1 MKIDLLTLFPA
12 MANGVLAESILGRAQ
27 RAGLV
32 EIRVHQIR
40 DYAKDK
46 HHTVDDRPFG
56 GGPGMVMKAEPL
68 VDAIEH
74 LRGEGE
80 GRAHVIYVTPEGAR
94 LDQAKVVQLGREHR
108 HLLLISGHYEGI
120 DERVREGWIDEEISV
135 GDYVL
140 SNGTLPAL
148 TLIDAMVRLIPG
160 VLGNESSASGDSFG
174 EEGFWKARSTLDPRS
189 FGGGKCRKFCSRA
202 IMPRSANGK
211 RVRLWPGRGSEEGI
225 YLEIKNRQ
233 ALPFLRRKKYE
244 RKDH

>member
-12 MANGVLAESILGRAQ
+12 TAHGVLAESILGRAQ
-27 RAGLV
+27 RAGFV
-32 EIRVHQIR
+32 EIRVHQLR

-80 GRAHVIYVTPEGAR
+80 DRARVIYLTPEGVR
-94 LDQAKVVQLGREHR
+94 LDQAKVRQLGQNHR
-108 HLLLISGHYEGI
+108 RLLLVSGHYEGI

-148 TLIDAMVRLIPG
+148 TLIDALVRLIPG
-160 VLGNESSASGDSFG
+160 VLGNEASAGGIRLRGRACWKVRSIRGLRSSVAG
-174 EEGFWKARSTLDPRS
+174 R
-189 FGGGKCRKFCSRA
+189 CRRFCFRGTTQ
-202 IMPRSANGK
+202 RFKNGK
-211 RVRLWPGRGSEEGI
+211 RAKRSLGRRSEEEI
-225 YLEIKNRQ
+225 YLRRKSRQ
-233 ALPFLRRKKYE
+233 DYPFLRR
-244 RKDH
+244 

>member
-12 MANGVLAESILGRAQ
+12 TAHGVLAESILGRAQ
-27 RAGLV
+27 RAGFV
-32 EIRVHQIR
+32 EIRVHQLR

-80 GRAHVIYVTPEGAR
+80 DRARVIYLTPEGVR
-94 LDQAKVVQLGREHR
+94 LDQAKVRQLGQNHR
-108 HLLLISGHYEGI
+108 RLLLVSGHYEGI

-148 TLIDAMVRLIPG
+148 TLIDALVRLIPG
-160 VLGNESSASGDSFG
+160 VLGNEASAGGDSFEG
-174 EEGFWKARSTLDPRS
+174 EGLLEGPQYTRPEEFRGRKVPEILLSGHHAEIQKWQKSQAFARTQERRGDLLEE
-189 FGGGKCRKFCSRA
+189 KKQA
-202 IMPRSANGK
+202 
-211 RVRLWPGRGSEEGI
+211 RLPI
-225 YLEIKNRQ
+225 LKEIK
-233 ALPFLRRKKYE
+233 K
-244 RKDH
+244 

>member
-12 MANGVLAESILGRAQ
+12 MAHGVLAESILGRAQ

-32 EIRVHQIR
+32 EIRVHQLR

-80 GRAHVIYVTPEGAR
+80 NRAHVVFLTPEGAR
-94 LDQAKVVQLGREHR
+94 LNQPTVQRFVETHSR
-108 HLLLISGHYEGI
+108 LLLISGHYEGI
-120 DERVREGWIDEEISV
+120 DERVRQGWIDEEISV
-135 GDYVL
+135 GDYIL

-148 TLIDAMVRLIPG
+148 TLIDALVRLIPG
-160 VLGNESSASGDSFG
+160 VLGNEDSAGADSFG
-174 EEGFWKARSTLDPRS
+174 EEGLLEGPQYTRPEEF
-189 FGGGKCRKFCSRA
+189 
-202 IMPRSANGK
+202 
-211 RVRLWPGRGSEEGI
+211 RGMKVPQVLLSGHHA
-225 YLEIKNRQ
+225 EIQKWQKIQ
-233 ALPFLRRKKYE
+233 ALARTRERREDLLGEKKQAGFTFPKE
-244 RKDH
+244 K

>member
-12 MANGVLAESILGRAQ
+12 MAHGVLAESILGRAQ

-32 EIRVHQIR
+32 EIRVHQLR

-80 GRAHVIYVTPEGAR
+80 NRAHVVFLTPEGTR
-94 LDQAKVVQLGREHR
+94 LNQPTVQRFVETHSR
-108 HLLLISGHYEGI
+108 LLLISGHYEGI
-120 DERVREGWIDEEISV
+120 DERVRQGWIDEEISV
-135 GDYVL
+135 GDYIL

-148 TLIDAMVRLIPG
+148 TLIDALVRLIPG
-160 VLGNESSASGDSFG
+160 VLGNEDSAGADSFG
-174 EEGFWKARSTLDPRS
+174 EEGLLEGPQYTRPEEFRGMKVPQVLLSGHHAEI
-189 FGGGKCRKFCSRA
+189 RKWQKS
-202 IMPRSANGK
+202 
-211 RVRLWPGRGSEEGI
+211 
-225 YLEIKNRQ
+225 Q
-233 ALPFLRRKKYE
+233 ALARTKERREDLLGEKKQAGFTLPKE
-244 RKDH
+244 K

>member
-80 GRAHVIYVTPEGAR
+80 DRAHVIYVTPEGAR

-160 VLGNESSASGDSFG
+160 VLGNDDSASGDSFG
-174 EEGFWKARSTLDPRS
+174 EEGLLEGPQYTRPEEFRGRKVPEILLSGHHAEI
-189 FGGGKCRKFCSRA
+189 GKWQKS
-202 IMPRSANGK
+202 
-211 RVRLWPGRGSEEGI
+211 
-225 YLEIKNRQ
+225 Q
-233 ALPFLRRKKYE
+233 ALARTRERRGDLLGYKKQAGFTLPKE
-244 RKDH
+244 KKI

>member
-74 LRGEGE
+74 LRWEGQD
-80 GRAHVIYVTPEGAR
+80 RAHVIYVTPEGAR

-160 VLGNESSASGDSFG
+160 VLGNDASAGGDSFG
-174 EEGFWKARSTLDPRS
+174 EEGLLEGPQYTRPEEFR
-189 FGGGKCRKFCSRA
+189 GRKV
-202 IMPRSANGK
+202 P
-211 RVRLWPGRGSEEGI
+211 
-225 YLEIKNRQ
+225 EILLSGHHAEISKWQKIQ
-233 ALPFLRRKKYE
+233 ALARTRERRGDLLGDKKQAGFTLPKE
-244 RKDH
+244 KKI

>member
-12 MANGVLAESILGRAQ
+12 MAHGVLAESILGRAQ

-32 EIRVHQIR
+32 EIRVHQLR

-80 GRAHVIYVTPEGAR
+80 NRAHVVFLTPEGAS
-94 LDQAKVVQLGREHR
+94 LNQPTVQRFVETHSR
-108 HLLLISGHYEGI
+108 LLLISGHYEGI
-120 DERVREGWIDEEISV
+120 DERVRQGWIDEEISV
-135 GDYVL
+135 GDYIL

-148 TLIDAMVRLIPG
+148 TLIDALVRLIPG
-160 VLGNESSASGDSFG
+160 VLGNEDSAGADSFG
-174 EEGFWKARSTLDPRS
+174 EEGLLEGPQYTRPEEF
-189 FGGGKCRKFCSRA
+189 
-202 IMPRSANGK
+202 
-211 RVRLWPGRGSEEGI
+211 RGMKVPQVLLSGHHA
-225 YLEIKNRQ
+225 EIQKWQKIQ
-233 ALPFLRRKKYE
+233 ALARTRERREDLLGEKKQAGFTFPKE
-244 RKDH
+244 K

>member
-12 MANGVLAESILGRAQ
+12 MAHGVLAESILGRAQ

-32 EIRVHQIR
+32 EIRVHQLR

-80 GRAHVIYVTPEGAR
+80 NRAHVVFLTPEGAR
-94 LDQAKVVQLGREHR
+94 LNQPTVQRFVETHSR
-108 HLLLISGHYEGI
+108 LLLISGHYEGI
-120 DERVREGWIDEEISV
+120 DERVRQGWIDEEISV
-135 GDYVL
+135 GDYIL

-148 TLIDAMVRLIPG
+148 TMIDALVRLIPG
-160 VLGNESSASGDSFG
+160 VLGNEDSAGADSFG
-174 EEGFWKARSTLDPRS
+174 EEGLLEGPQYTRPEEFRGMKVPQVLLSGHHAEI
-189 FGGGKCRKFCSRA
+189 RKWQKS
-202 IMPRSANGK
+202 
-211 RVRLWPGRGSEEGI
+211 
-225 YLEIKNRQ
+225 Q
-233 ALPFLRRKKYE
+233 ALARTKERREDLLGEKKQAGFTLPKE
-244 RKDH
+244 K

>member
-74 LRGEGE
+74 LRGEGQD
-80 GRAHVIYVTPEGAR
+80 RAQVIYVTPEGAR

-160 VLGNESSASGDSFG
+160 VLGNDASAGGDSFG
-174 EEGFWKARSTLDPRS
+174 EEGLLEGPQYTRPEEFR
-189 FGGGKCRKFCSRA
+189 GRKV
-202 IMPRSANGK
+202 P
-211 RVRLWPGRGSEEGI
+211 
-225 YLEIKNRQ
+225 EILLSGHHAEISKWQKSQ
-233 ALPFLRRKKYE
+233 ALARTRERRGDLLGDKKQAGFTLPKE
-244 RKDH
+244 KKI

>member
-1 MKIDLLTLFPA
+1 VKIDLLTLFPA

-80 GRAHVIYVTPEGAR
+80 DRAHVIYVTPEGAR

-160 VLGNESSASGDSFG
+160 VLGNDDSASGDSFG
-174 EEGFWKARSTLDPRS
+174 EEGLLEGPQYTRPEEFRGRKVPEILLSGHHAEI
-189 FGGGKCRKFCSRA
+189 GKWQKS
-202 IMPRSANGK
+202 
-211 RVRLWPGRGSEEGI
+211 
-225 YLEIKNRQ
+225 Q
-233 ALPFLRRKKYE
+233 ALARTRERRGDLLGDKKQAGFTLPKE
-244 RKDH
+244 KKI

>member
-12 MANGVLAESILGRAQ
+12 MAQGVLGESILGRAQ

-74 LRGEGE
+74 LRGEGDD
-80 GRAHVIYVTPEGAR
+80 RARVIYLTPEGVR
-94 LDQAKVVQLGREHR
+94 LDQAKVRQLGKEHR
-108 HLLLISGHYEGI
+108 RLLLVSGHYEGI
-120 DERVREGWIDEEISV
+120 DERVRQGWIDEEISV

-148 TLIDAMVRLIPG
+148 TLIDALVRLIPG
-160 VLGNESSASGDSFG
+160 VLGNEDSAGEDSFEG
-174 EEGFWKARSTLDPRS
+174 EGLLEGPQYTRPEEFRGMKVPEVLLSGHHAEVRKWQRSQAVARTKERREDL
-189 FGGGKCRKFCSRA
+189 
-202 IMPRSANGK
+202 
-211 RVRLWPGRGSEEGI
+211 LEEKKQAGFTPPK
-225 YLEIKNRQ
+225 EIK
-233 ALPFLRRKKYE
+233 K
-244 RKDH
+244 

>member
-12 MANGVLAESILGRAQ
+12 MAQGVLGESILGRAQ

-80 GRAHVIYVTPEGAR
+80 DRARVIYLTPEGVR
-94 LDQAKVVQLGREHR
+94 LDQAKVRQLGKEHR
-108 HLLLISGHYEGI
+108 RLLLVSGHYEGI
-120 DERVREGWIDEEISV
+120 DERVRQGWIDEEISV

-148 TLIDAMVRLIPG
+148 TLIDALVRLIPG
-160 VLGNESSASGDSFG
+160 VLGNEDSAGEDSFEG
-174 EEGFWKARSTLDPRS
+174 EGLLEGPQYTRPEEFRGMKVPGVLLSGHHAEVRKWQRSQAVARTKERREDL
-189 FGGGKCRKFCSRA
+189 
-202 IMPRSANGK
+202 
-211 RVRLWPGRGSEEGI
+211 LEEKKQAGFTPPK
-225 YLEIKNRQ
+225 EIK
-233 ALPFLRRKKYE
+233 K
-244 RKDH
+244 